1 MSIIVI
7 VLCACVDLLPID
19 CDWMKNERC
28 DIIIYIYIYI
38 LCMRGDSFS
47 EAAKLRGGSSTR
59 RARILKDK
67 LLHKV
72 T

>member
-1 MSIIVI
+1 
-7 VLCACVDLLPID
+7 
-19 CDWMKNERC
+19 MKNERC
-28 DIIIYIYIYI
+28 DIIIYIVYARRE
-38 LCMRGDSFS
+38 LSFS